1 MKLVLTIDTCGVH
14 HLFRIYDDWN
24 IRNIFINGTYI
35 YSGSCD
41 KNFTKQFIKLYRN
54 KTNQD
59 VCNIENI
66 AYIDTNNFKPNERFY
81 SPEYYKSDPLN
92 KFKMYGK

>member
-1 MKLVLTIDTCGVH
+1 MKLVITVDTWGDH

-24 IRNIFINGTYI
+24 IRDVFVNGTYI
-35 YSGSCD
+35 YNEPNEE
-41 KNFTKQFIKLYRN
+41 NFTKHFIQFYRN
-54 KTNQD
+54 KTQQD
-59 VCNIENI
+59 VSNIENI